1 MLLES
6 VPENPMNVSSSS
18 LETPQWRWFPASCWS
33 GCPACRSCSRW
44 LGSPHRPGWD
54 VSGENNGD
62 QKTLGTAQVMLISS
76 VTLFSSRA
84 SPDWGK
90 GWSEHN
96 EHWPRSTHRSAGQLY
111 DRPARC
117 QGNSWAVQG
126 EKGERWGGHP
136 ELARNAMLHS
146 DRNYATWINLEMS
159 DECFH
164 LLARSVN
171 SWQLVNKSNN
181 QKAVRPMEGTWKA
194 KITQACS
201 PTIQS
206 DQRKSVFP
214 GELGEPFLSV
224 QAIAALVL

>member
-1 MLLES
+1 
-6 VPENPMNVSSSS
+6 
-18 LETPQWRWFPASCWS
+18 
-33 GCPACRSCSRW
+33 
-44 LGSPHRPGWD
+44 
-54 VSGENNGD
+54 
-62 QKTLGTAQVMLISS
+62 
-76 VTLFSSRA
+76 
-84 SPDWGK
+84 
-90 GWSEHN
+90 
-96 EHWPRSTHRSAGQLY
+96 
-111 DRPARC
+111 
-117 QGNSWAVQG
+117 
-126 EKGERWGGHP
+126 
-136 ELARNAMLHS
+136 MLHS

-224 QAIAALVL
+224 QAIAALVLYLCSVTYLAYLFELAVLNR

>member
-1 MLLES
+1 
-6 VPENPMNVSSSS
+6 
-18 LETPQWRWFPASCWS
+18 
-33 GCPACRSCSRW
+33 
-44 LGSPHRPGWD
+44 
-54 VSGENNGD
+54 
-62 QKTLGTAQVMLISS
+62 
-76 VTLFSSRA
+76 
-84 SPDWGK
+84 
-90 GWSEHN
+90 
-96 EHWPRSTHRSAGQLY
+96 
-111 DRPARC
+111 
-117 QGNSWAVQG
+117 
-126 EKGERWGGHP
+126 
-136 ELARNAMLHS
+136 MLHS